1 VTRCEGYVK
10 EDVCSQRY
18 WNFRAEI
25 QDTDSGL
32 LSISLKPEGR
42 FLREDFIVGTNQ
54 SVPVEQS
61 VSCCTSAVDITALDT
76 RGNSVKCRVDQYGIY
91 LLGGDIAAIVL
102 GVIMLVI
109 LIIVVV
115 LLICRCL
122 RRKKTVPVANFRK
135 KRDQQ

>member
-1 VTRCEGYVK
+1 MLCWQTRPK
-10 EDVCSQRY
+10 SWRWTEDV
-18 WNFRAEI
+18 AI
-25 QDTDSGL
+25 AD
-32 LSISLKPEGR
+32 
-42 FLREDFIVGTNQ
+42 
-54 SVPVEQS
+54 
-61 VSCCTSAVDITALDT
+61 
-76 RGNSVKCRVDQYGIY
+76 GIY

-135 KRDQQ
+135 KRDQQWLEGVSPTSQRRAHSAARASVELTTPEEEVQM